1 MNNERIS
8 GEFLDNFLQKD
19 NNSKRIS
26 KRKDVC
32 LERRNQTDFNLLNLF
47 TQDFGSDARRATDE
61 ERSIL
66 GYVSTERRSSNKAGE
81 SKDK

>member
-8 GEFLDNFLQKD
+8 GEFLDNFLKKD

-32 LERRNQTDFNLLNLF
+32 LERRNQTDFNLSNLF

-66 GYVSTERRSSNKAGE
+66 KYVSTERRSSNKAGE

>member
-1 MNNERIS
+1 MVRQFS
-8 GEFLDNFLQKD
+8 GKFLDNFLKKD

-32 LERRNQTDFNLLNLF
+32 LERRNQTDFNLPNLF

-66 GYVSTERRSSNKAGE
+66 RYVSTERRSSNEAGE

>member
-1 MNNERIS
+1 MVRQFS
-8 GEFLDNFLQKD
+8 GEFLDNFLKKTIIQ
-19 NNSKRIS
+19 NELANAN
-26 KRKDVC
+26 VFV
-32 LERRNQTDFNLLNLF
+32 LRNQTDFNLSNLF

-66 GYVSTERRSSNKAGE
+66 RYVSTERRSSNKAGE

>member
-8 GEFLDNFLQKD
+8 GKFLDNFLKKD

-26 KRKDVC
+26 KRKRVC
-32 LERRNQTDFNLLNLF
+32 LERRNQTDFNLSNLF
-47 TQDFGSDARRATDE
+47 TQDFDSDARRATDE

-66 GYVSTERRSSNKAGE
+66 RYVSTERRSSNKAGE

>member
-1 MNNERIS
+1 MNNE
-8 GEFLDNFLQKD
+8 
-19 NNSKRIS
+19 RIS

-32 LERRNQTDFNLLNLF
+32 LERRNQTDFNLSNLLA
-47 TQDFGSDARRATDE
+47 QDFGSDARRATDE

-66 GYVSTERRSSNKAGE
+66 RYVSTERRSSNKAGE

>member
-8 GEFLDNFLQKD
+8 GEFLDNFLKKD

-32 LERRNQTDFNLLNLF
+32 LERRNQTDFNLSNLF

-66 GYVSTERRSSNKAGE
+66 RYVSTERRSSNKAGE